1 LNLNPLIGR
10 GKSDP
15 KPGRGNGLPHS
26 FTEVAMEIANRNT
39 REDYIRDVL
48 ASLSDEDLEALK
60 AWRRL
65 ADKDSRYLGGRGPTR
80 EQMAEGLRAWE
91 ALSPEAQRAHN
102 YVHGF
107 TVNELVDAIQE
118 MGVPEDTGREIEAVW
133 ALLGPDYPAYA
144 VLPAS
149 ALVYAYQE
157 ALNLLNR

>member
-1 LNLNPLIGR
+1 
-10 GKSDP
+10 
-15 KPGRGNGLPHS
+15 
-26 FTEVAMEIANRNT
+26 VAMEIANRNIT
-39 REDYIRDVL
+39 RSREDYIRDVL

-91 ALSPEAQRAHN
+91 ALSPDAQRAHN
-102 YVHGF
+102 LVHSF

-149 ALVYAYQE
+149 SLVYAYQE